1 METMKKQVRL
11 RPWVHIYGFAAVW
24 VVWAFFLPM
33 YRLVHFVGLFGASLV
48 VSLILR
54 RICKGKVVEIE
65 VPRPS
70 PAPFTSGNDE
80 VDGLVREGELALS
93 EMARLRADIRDPK
106 IGAKVDEIMEVS
118 GKIVRNVMEDPEH
131 FDGVRRFLRYYLPTT
146 IKLLHAYDRLDA
158 QGISGQ
164 HISGTMGRIED
175 VLDTMAD
182 AYKKQLDALFARK
195 ALDIETDI
203 EVMEGFLKR
212 EGFTESDFNEG
223 GTRQ

>member
-1 METMKKQVRL
+1 MEMMKKQVRI

-24 VVWAFFLPM
+24 VAWAFLLPM
-33 YRLVHFVGLFGASLV
+33 YRLIHFVALFGASLA
-48 VSLILR
+48 VSFVLR
-54 RICKGKVVEIE
+54 RIFKGKVIEME
-65 VPRPS
+65 VPRPA
-70 PAPFTSGNDE
+70 PEPFTSGNEE

-93 EMARLRADIRDPK
+93 EMARLRTGIRDPK
-106 IGAKVDEIMEVS
+106 IEAKVDEIMEVS
-118 GKIVRNVMEDPEH
+118 GKIVRNVMEDPAH

-164 HISGTMGRIED
+164 NISGTMGRIED
-175 VLDTMAD
+175 VLDTMAE
-182 AYKKQLDALFARK
+182 AYRKQLDALFAKK

-212 EGFTESDFNEG
+212 EGLTESDFN
-223 GTRQ
+223 